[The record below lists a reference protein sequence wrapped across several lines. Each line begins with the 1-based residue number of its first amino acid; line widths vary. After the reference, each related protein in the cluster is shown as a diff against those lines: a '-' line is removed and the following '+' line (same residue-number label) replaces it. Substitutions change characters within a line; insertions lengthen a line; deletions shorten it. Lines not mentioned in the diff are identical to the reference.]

1 MHRLGD
7 ISTVQIVM
15 VRSTGPI
22 VLLNLRQEGQQD
34 LRLDL
39 QLVDKAF
46 YLLWQTT
53 SWQSASEQF
62 LDGTSAKLGYS
73 LHNSA
78 IHVGTHLKIQDR
90 RQITL
95 QKLNTSQTRKLC
107 YRKDDRAMRPIYS
120 GSNESL
126 RSMAIRNY
134 PRWRPAANLDLM

>member
-46 YLLWQTT
+46 YLL
-53 SWQSASEQF
+53 
-62 LDGTSAKLGYS
+62 
-73 LHNSA
+73 
-78 IHVGTHLKIQDR
+78 
-90 RQITL
+90 
-95 QKLNTSQTRKLC
+95 
-107 YRKDDRAMRPIYS
+107 
-120 GSNESL
+120 
-126 RSMAIRNY
+126 
-134 PRWRPAANLDLM
+134 